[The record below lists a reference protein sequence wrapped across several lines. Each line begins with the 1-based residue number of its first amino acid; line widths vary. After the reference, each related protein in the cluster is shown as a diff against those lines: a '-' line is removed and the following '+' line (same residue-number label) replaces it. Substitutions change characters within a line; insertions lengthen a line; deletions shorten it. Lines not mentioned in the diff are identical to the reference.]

1 MLDSTIE
8 LITLAASNS
17 IVVFCF
23 CNLIIGILLVGGT
36 KPASE
41 FVQDSPIPPPI
52 VDHRNKNGD
61 IEETITTCS
70 LNNDVDASTVVSES
84 CAEKAI
90 VDEEKGKENEEDDE
104 LRKRVEEFIDKINRG
119 WKAEKLRTSL
129 LG

>member
-41 FVQDSPIPPPI
+41 FVQDSPIPLPI
-52 VDHRNKNGD
+52 VDHRSKNGD
-61 IEETITTCS
+61 IEETIATCS

-84 CAEKAI
+84 CAEKAM

-129 LG
+129 LV